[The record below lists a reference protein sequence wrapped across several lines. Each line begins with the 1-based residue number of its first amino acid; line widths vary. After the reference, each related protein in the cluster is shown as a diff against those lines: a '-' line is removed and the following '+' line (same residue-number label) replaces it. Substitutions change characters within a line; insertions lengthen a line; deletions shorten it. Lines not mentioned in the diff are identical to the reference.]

1 MKRREKTM
9 DNLFNAM
16 VEVVRNY
23 AKVLQEK
30 KEERKEI
37 ERLVKKDVEERDEEF
52 RWKHRD

>member
-1 MKRREKTM
+1 M

-16 VEVVRNY
+16 VKVVRDY